1 MPSPR
6 SIFISYRRLD
16 SEYVADRIYESLTDY
31 FGADSVF
38 FDIDVIP
45 FGVDFKEYIY
55 QSVSQCTIFLAIIGR
70 SWLTI
75 TDEKGVR
82 RLDSEKDFVRLEIES
97 AFKAGIPVIPLL
109 VGGAEVPKIDQLP
122 ENLHELVLRN
132 GLHIRSGQDYRTD
145 INNLIRNIESNYPS
159 LIQSSQKLVNLAT
172 ISSNQ
177 IDTSQGFGY
186 KVYASD
192 LPELTDIPADSA
204 RAHNASPLVLLEN
217 GTPLNHGHSSHRD
230 IVMIGEGKYSHWD
243 GGDDSI
249 PHRIYLWFSTSD
261 NSDPRSNNKTYKIAA
276 PRNSLPGR
284 QQGSEIKVF
293 DNTNREAVE
302 NGGISPF
309 FNVPAGKAYRLVS
322 IQTYHWN
329 YAQGKV
335 PGKLGIEDGDGNRK
349 EWQATATSGDSNAQ
363 NVNWS
368 VDVNEPVVLQD
379 INGSYKV
386 LDSDPETW
394 SHNSRTRG
402 QGFAIV
408 WLRLLSQN
416 ELELYKRS

>member
-1 MPSPR
+1 MPTPR

-31 FGADSVF
+31 FGVDSVF
-38 FDIDVIP
+38 FDIDAIP
-45 FGVDFKEYIY
+45 LGVDFKEYIY
-55 QSVSQCTIFLAIIGR
+55 QSVSQCEIFLAIIGR

-97 AFKAGIPVIPLL
+97 AFRTGIPVIPLL
-109 VGGAEVPKIDQLP
+109 VGGAEVPKREQLP
-122 ENLHELVLRN
+122 ENLHKLVLRN

-145 INNLIRNIESNYPS
+145 INNLIRDIESSCPS
-159 LIQSSQKLVNLAT
+159 LIQNSQRLVNLAT

-204 RAHNASPLVLLEN
+204 SAHKASPLVLVED

-230 IVMIGEGKYSHWD
+230 IFMIGEGQYSHWD

-261 NSDPRSNNKTYKIAA
+261 NSDPRSNGKTYKIAA

-284 QQGSEIKVF
+284 QKGSELKVF
-293 DNTNREAVE
+293 DNTNPEAVE

-329 YAQGKV
+329 YGQGEV

-349 EWQATATSGDSNAQ
+349 EWLATATSGYNNVQ
-363 NVNWS
+363 NVNWK

-379 INGSYKV
+379 INGPYKV

-394 SHNSRTRG
+394 SHNSQTRG
-402 QGFAIV
+402 AGFAIV
-408 WLRLLSQN
+408 WLRLLSRD
-416 ELELYKRS
+416 ELKFYQGS